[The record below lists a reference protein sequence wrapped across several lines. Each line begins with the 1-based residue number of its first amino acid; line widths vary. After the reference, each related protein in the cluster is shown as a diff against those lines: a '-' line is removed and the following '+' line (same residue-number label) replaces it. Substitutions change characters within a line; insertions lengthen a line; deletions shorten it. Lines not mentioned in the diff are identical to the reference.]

1 MFSTARDRA
10 WPKPVSDALTR
21 VNGNGAPWVATLF
34 IGACATILCA
44 KSSLQTVVSSTAVM
58 IIALYALIA
67 ISALVSRVRQR
78 ELPRP
83 WRMPLWPVAP
93 AIALVGVGIA
103 LSKQTRR
110 DLLIVLG
117 IFVVGALYY
126 ALYLRHRRSFATLDT
141 NPEHELAALRNE
153 A

>member
-1 MFSTARDRA
+1 
-10 WPKPVSDALTR
+10 VSDALSR
-21 VNGNGAPWVATLF
+21 VNRNGAPWVATLF

-44 KSSLQTVVSSTAVM
+44 KSSLQSVVSSTAVM

-83 WRMPLWPVAP
+83 WRMPVWPVAP
-93 AIALVGVGIA
+93 VIALVGVGIA
-103 LSKQTRR
+103 LSKQTHR

-126 ALYLRHRRSFATLDT
+126 AAYARGHERFAARD
-141 NPEHELAALRNE
+141 
-153 A
+153 